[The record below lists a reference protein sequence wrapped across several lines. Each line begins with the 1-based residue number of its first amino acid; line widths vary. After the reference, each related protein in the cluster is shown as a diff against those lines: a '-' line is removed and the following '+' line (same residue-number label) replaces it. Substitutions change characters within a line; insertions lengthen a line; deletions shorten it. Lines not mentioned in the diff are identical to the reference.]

1 MSVHTVRAR
10 VSRPMHHLVLEAPG
24 DTALASGDLV
34 FLTTDAGLEHIGEVT
49 DVSTGRIRAT
59 LAVEPPAFQR
69 LTASTRATC
78 WRTPLSAEEMVPALL
93 PSTIQQKVAER
104 IAADW
109 YEHEEE
115 VASTWAPLVR
125 ELASAYLEA
134 ISDDVEASFQ
144 RHQDELWT
152 ITKSHG
158 RAIAAEWPAIQER
171 LGPILQQHLTPVLA
185 RLMHEAIAEAPKVAI
200 AWNIAR
206 GKNDEAFRCMLD
218 WLADYLATMSDEDK
232 AEFAEAVDRTW
243 QTAREDEIL
252 VSRLTEMGRGILEDR
267 NLRDV
272 LTQIY
277 REAVADNPQ
286 TPEFLRS
293 EVLGSER
300 MREQM
305 YAFIEAFAPTA
316 RNVLAICLF
325 DETGRTR
332 SEVAHLVR
340 SAALGRSVAWV
351 TLEPGDS
358 GQGLLEPGSTLSA
371 DLRGDRP

>member
-1 MSVHTVRAR
+1 
-10 VSRPMHHLVLEAPG
+10 
-24 DTALASGDLV
+24 
-34 FLTTDAGLEHIGEVT
+34 
-49 DVSTGRIRAT
+49 
-59 LAVEPPAFQR
+59 
-69 LTASTRATC
+69 
-78 WRTPLSAEEMVPALL
+78 
-93 PSTIQQKVAER
+93 
-104 IAADW
+104 
-109 YEHEEE
+109 
-115 VASTWAPLVR
+115 
-125 ELASAYLEA
+125 
-134 ISDDVEASFQ
+134 
-144 RHQDELWT
+144 
-152 ITKSHG
+152 
-158 RAIAAEWPAIQER
+158 
-171 LGPILQQHLTPVLA
+171 
-185 RLMHEAIAEAPKVAI
+185 
-200 AWNIAR
+200 
-206 GKNDEAFRCMLD
+206 MLD